1 LKVLLCKTFNKNF
14 EFYFSA
20 KRCNDIAVVAAGKN
34 MPYIIQSQGTPHER
48 VCDLRHGVNT
58 IGRGLDNSIVVEDD
72 ARSLSRHHAE
82 IQVTDKGLYVT
93 DLNSSNGT
101 FVNQVKIIQQK
112 LNHGDLVQFGSVV
125 FRLVDELQSGDDSA
139 SGQKVIPTSGL
150 SILMRVSPEKSRVN
164 MQDLLKEQKLATSG
178 SVLMIQGTD
187 EVQRTSAKLRVL
199 LEVSQELSSPEAY
212 SALPEKILELL
223 LKIMSV
229 DRAVLLLVDEKT
241 GLLEPKAYRF
251 SNPNATA
258 DLDFYSRKITNF
270 VFNQGDAII
279 SDDASLDRRFDSS
292 QSIIQ
297 QAIQAA
303 MCAPLKPRDRV
314 IGVLYVDNLSRGHAY
329 HKEDLEFL
337 SSLANQAAIAIE
349 NAHLYRNMQ
358 SEVIRRTKLERFF
371 PAAVSQKI
379 EEGWDLNRIIEAE
392 VTALF
397 SDISGFTEMTAP
409 MQPRKVLEFLN
420 EYFKVMV
427 EDIVFP
433 FGGTLEKYIA
443 DALLAVWG
451 SPYQKDDDAI
461 MAVNAAIAMQWAMKQ
476 LNEDWTEQGR
486 DLQIQIHIGLNTG
499 MVAAGNIG
507 SENLIQYTNIGDTMN
522 VASRICT
529 AAKAGE
535 VFISESTKAKISSL
549 NLPLEKLDLIKVKG
563 KEEPL
568 QLYRVFWQNVDV
580 KKMLS
585 NSKTVFPRDK

>member
-1 LKVLLCKTFNKNF
+1 
-14 EFYFSA
+14 
-20 KRCNDIAVVAAGKN
+20 
-34 MPYIIQSQGTPHER
+34 MPYIIQNQATPHER
-48 VCDLRHGVNT
+48 VCELRYGVNT
-58 IGRGLDNSIVVEDD
+58 IGRGLDNSIVVEDE

-82 IQVTDKGLYVT
+82 IQVTDKGIYLT

-101 FVNQVKIIQQK
+101 LVNQTNIVQK
-112 LNHGDLVQFGSVV
+112 ELTNGDLVQFGSVV
-125 FRLVDELQSGDDSA
+125 FQFVNETRLDPSPITVPINA
-139 SGQKVIPTSGL
+139 SSGL
-150 SILMRVSPEKSRVN
+150 SILMRVSPEKSRVD
-164 MQDLLKEQKLATSG
+164 MQDLLQEQKLAPAG
-178 SVLMIQGTD
+178 SVLMIQGSD
-187 EVQRTSAKLRVL
+187 ETQRTSAKLRVL
-199 LEVSQELSSPEAY
+199 LEVSQELSSPEGY

-229 DRAVLLLVDEKT
+229 DRAVLLLVNEKT
-241 GLLEPKAYRF
+241 GELEPKAYKF
-251 SNPNATA
+251 SNPDAIA
-258 DLDFYSRKITNF
+258 DLNFYSRKITNF
-270 VFNQGDAII
+270 VLQQEIAII
-279 SDDASLDRRFDSS
+279 SADTSLDNRFDNS

-297 QAIQAA
+297 QSIQAA
-303 MCAPLKPRDRV
+303 MCTPLKPRDRA
-314 IGVLYVDNLSRGHAY
+314 IGVLYVDNLSHGYAY

-349 NAHLYRNMQ
+349 NANLYRNMQ
-358 SEVIRRTKLERFF
+358 LEVIRRTKLERFF

-397 SDISGFTEMTAP
+397 SDISGFTEMTSQ

-427 EDIVFP
+427 EDTVFP

-451 SPYQKDDDAI
+451 SPYQKEDDAI
-461 MAVNAAIAMQWAMKQ
+461 MAVNAAIAMQWAMRK
-476 LNEDWTEQGR
+476 LNEDWIEQGR

-535 VFISESTKAKISSL
+535 VFISESTLAKIL
-549 NLPLEKLDLIKVKG
+549 HCNLPIQKLEPVMVKG

-568 QLYRVFWQNVDV
+568 QLYRVCWEDIDIQEII
-580 KKMLS
+580 
-585 NSKTVFPRDK
+585 SKTTTKLPTI

>member
-1 LKVLLCKTFNKNF
+1 MQTVG
-14 EFYFSA
+14 SA
-20 KRCNDIAVVAAGKN
+20 GRD
-34 MPYIIQSQGTPHER
+34 MPYIIQNQGTPHER
-48 VCDLRHGVNT
+48 ICDLRYGVNT

-82 IQVTDKGLYVT
+82 IQVTDKGIFVT

-101 FVNQVKIIQQK
+101 LVNQIKIAQQK
-112 LNHGDLVQFGSVV
+112 LNHNDLVQFGSVI
-125 FRLVDELQSGDDSA
+125 FRLVDELKSDASSSGSEINAIANPTNA
-139 SGQKVIPTSGL
+139 SSGL

-164 MQDLLKEQKLATSG
+164 MQDLLKQNIVSSG
-178 SVLMIQGTD
+178 SVLMIQESD
-187 EVQRTSAKLRVL
+187 EAQRTSAKLRVL

-241 GLLEPKAYRF
+241 GNLEPKAAKF

-258 DLDFYSRKITNF
+258 NLDFYSRKIANF
-270 VFNQGDAII
+270 VLKQGDAII
-279 SDDASLDRRFDSS
+279 SDDASGDRRFDSS

-297 QAIQAA
+297 QSIQAA
-303 MCAPLKPRDRV
+303 MCAPLKPRDRT
-314 IGVLYVDNLSRGHAY
+314 IGVLYVDNLSHGHAY

-349 NAHLYRNMQ
+349 NANLYQSMQ

-379 EEGWDLNRIIEAE
+379 EEGWDLNRIIETE

-451 SPYQKDDDAI
+451 SPYQRDDDAI
-461 MAVNAAIAMQWAMKQ
+461 MAVNAAIAMQWAMRK

-499 MVAAGNIG
+499 MVASGNIG

-529 AAKAGE
+529 AAQAGD
-535 VFISESTKAKISSL
+535 VFISESTKVKIESL
-549 NLPLEKLDLIKVKG
+549 HLPLEKLDLIKVKG

-568 QLYRVFWQNVDV
+568 QLYRILWEQIDIRE
-580 KKMLS
+580 LS
-585 NSKTVFPRDK
+585 SKTRTIFPS

>member
-1 LKVLLCKTFNKNF
+1 
-14 EFYFSA
+14 
-20 KRCNDIAVVAAGKN
+20 
-34 MPYIIQSQGTPHER
+34 MPYIIQNQGTAHER
-48 VCDLRHGVNT
+48 ICNLKHGVNT

-82 IQVTDKGLYVT
+82 IQVTDKGIYLT
-93 DLNSSNGT
+93 DLHSSNGT
-101 FVNQVKIIQQK
+101 FVNQTKIIQQK
-112 LNHGDLVQFGSVV
+112 IIHDDFVQFGSVV
-125 FRLVDELQSGDDSA
+125 FRLVAESA
-139 SGQKVIPTSGL
+139 SAASDANTPVIANSGL

-164 MQDLLKEQKLATSG
+164 MQDLLQQKQRAASG
-178 SVLMIQGTD
+178 SVLMIQGAD
-187 EVQRTSAKLRVL
+187 ESQRTSAKLRVL
-199 LEVSQELSSPEAY
+199 LEVSQELASPEAH

-229 DRAVLLLVDEKT
+229 DRAVLLLVNEKT
-241 GLLEPKAYRF
+241 GELEPKAYKF
-251 SNPNATA
+251 SDPNAST

-270 VFNQGDAII
+270 VLKQGDAII
-279 SDDASLDRRFDSS
+279 SDDASGDRRFDSS

-297 QAIQAA
+297 QSIQAA
-303 MCAPLKPRDRV
+303 MCAPLRPRDKA

-349 NAHLYRNMQ
+349 NANLYQSMQ

-379 EEGWDLNRIIEAE
+379 EEGWDLNRIVETE

-397 SDISGFTEMTAP
+397 SDISGFTEMTSK

-433 FGGTLEKYIA
+433 YGGTLEKYIA

-451 SPYQKDDDAI
+451 SPYQREDDAV

-529 AAKAGE
+529 AAQAGE
-535 VFISESTKAKISSL
+535 VFISESTRAKISSL
-549 NLPLEKLDLIKVKG
+549 NFPLEKLDLIQVKG
-563 KEEPL
+563 KAEPL
-568 QLYRVFWQNVDV
+568 QLYRVHWQNVDV
-580 KKMLS
+580 KQILS
-585 NSKTVFPRDK
+585 DTKTIFPQFN

>member
-1 LKVLLCKTFNKNF
+1 
-14 EFYFSA
+14 
-20 KRCNDIAVVAAGKN
+20 
-34 MPYIIQSQGTPHER
+34 MPYIIQNQGTPQER
-48 VCDLRHGVNT
+48 ICDLRHGNNT
-58 IGRGLDNSIVVEDD
+58 IGRDLHNSIVIEDD

-82 IQVTDKGLYVT
+82 IQVTDKGIFVT

-101 FVNQVKIIQQK
+101 FVNQQKIIQQK
-112 LNHGDLVQFGSVV
+112 LNHGDLVQFGSVI
-125 FRLVDELQSGDDSA
+125 FRLVVDEMQSPNPISPLNA
-139 SGQKVIPTSGL
+139 SSGL
-150 SILMRVSPEKSRVN
+150 SILMRVSPEKSRVDI
-164 MQDLLKEQKLATSG
+164 QDLLQNQQQAPAG

-187 EVQRTSAKLRVL
+187 ETQRTSAKLRVL
-199 LEVSQELSSPEAY
+199 LEVSQELASPEAY

-229 DRAVLLLVDEKT
+229 DRAVLLLVNEQT
-241 GLLEPKAYRF
+241 GNLEPKAYKF
-251 SNPNATA
+251 SNPNATT
-258 DLDFYSRKITNF
+258 DLDFYSRKITSF
-270 VFNQGDAII
+270 VMKQGDAII

-292 QSIIQ
+292 QSILLQ
-297 QAIQAA
+297 SIQAA
-303 MCAPLKPRDRV
+303 MCAPLKPRDKV
-314 IGVLYVDNLSRGHAY
+314 IGVLYVDNLSHGHAY

-349 NAHLYRNMQ
+349 NANLYQNMQ

-379 EEGWDLNRIIEAE
+379 EEGWDLNRIVETE

-397 SDISGFTEMTAP
+397 SDISGFTEMTSQ

-461 MAVNAAIAMQWAMKQ
+461 MAVSAAIAMQWAMRQ
-476 LNEDWTEQGR
+476 LNEEWTKQGR

-529 AAKAGE
+529 EAKAGE
-535 VFISESTKAKISSL
+535 VFISESTMSHISQF
-549 NLPLEKLDLIKVKG
+549 NLPLEKLDLVKVKG
-563 KEEPL
+563 KQELL
-568 QLYRVFWQNVDV
+568 QLYRVHWQNVDV
-580 KKMLS
+580 KEMLS
-585 NSKTVFPRDK
+585 KTRTIFPKV